1 MVGSCCCDRV
11 YCALRYNLIHFHT
24 QPAQRTVHRVA
35 SACIGPIY
43 FVQLFKR
50 SKLSSARINL
60 YLLTAPQSLPA
71 NMRAFPSL
79 QTWRYPQISTS
90 SPEPAH
96 KTKTSSDDGTR
107 ASRTLKPV
115 SKFVN
120 MCTIPA
126 RVVQRMTISSTNI
139 SPISVC
145 GRRRLAARYG
155 RMQASSTKTE
165 LEREHGVVAQTEEL
179 LGFEGLRF
187 RSTPETL
194 SPH

>member
-1 MVGSCCCDRV
+1 MGRGLGWSKAC
-11 YCALRYNLIHFHT
+11 
-24 QPAQRTVHRVA
+24 
-35 SACIGPIY
+35 SCIGPIY

-79 QTWRYPQISTS
+79 QTWRYPQISPS

-107 ASRTLKPV
+107 ASRTLKSV

-126 RVVQRMTISSTNI
+126 RAVQRMTISSTNI

-145 GRRRLAARYG
+145 GRRRLAARYR
-155 RMQASSTKTE
+155 RMQASSAKTE
-165 LEREHGVVAQTEEL
+165 LERERGVVAQTEEL
-179 LGFEGLRF
+179 LGF
-187 RSTPETL
+187 
-194 SPH
+194 